1 MSEEEVNSDCGSC
14 IGDPIDIEGVNFDMA
29 RRELG
34 DMRDENGVSL
44 WDVLKSLQSYGVKKV
59 NMV

>member
-1 MSEEEVNSDCGSC
+1 MSEEKVTSDGGSC
-14 IGDPIDIEGVNFDMA
+14 IGETVDIEGVNFDMA